1 MSAPPAPAPAAPD
14 SLQALQAR
22 YGPRYRWRLLL
33 SVMLGAMAAL
43 VSSTVVNVAIPDL
56 SHHFGL
62 GQDAAQWVTSG
73 FMAASVV
80 SMLTTPWML
89 ARFGF
94 RRTYVL
100 CMAALI
106 AGGVLGGV
114 ADHYALVLAARLAEG
129 VAAGIVQP
137 IPAIIILRAFGPDE
151 QGRAS
156 GLFGMGVVLAPALG
170 PSLGGLLVDAWGWRA
185 IFFLVVPFGLVSWA
199 LARRY
204 VPVTAPGGV
213 PARPGLALDLA
224 GLALAAAAT
233 LALLLGLTVLHGGPP
248 GRAAALLTLAG
259 VLLAAFVAW
268 QRRRAR
274 RGRPQPLMHLG
285 VFGHRAFAAGS
296 VVSLIYGAALFGST
310 YLFPVYLQLGLGL
323 SAAWVGALL
332 LPAGLVLA
340 LTIAVV
346 GRLADRQPAH
356 RLVAVGLALLTLSFV
371 AFALVPAG
379 APLALL
385 VALAVLGRVGLG
397 FVLPSLNLGAMRGL
411 PAAQL
416 PHGSS
421 AINLLRMLG
430 GAAGVS
436 VCGVFLEW
444 RLAAHGVAA
453 MGPGALADAAAGAAT
468 APARLGAFADTF
480 WLLAGVCALALLSA
494 RALRP
499 PRHPEGRR

>member
-1 MSAPPAPAPAAPD
+1 MVEPPAASAAPLPG

-33 SVMLGAMAAL
+33 SVMIGAMAAL

-62 GQDAAQWVTSG
+62 GQDQAQWVTSG
-73 FMAASVV
+73 FMAATVV
-80 SMLTTPWML
+80 AMLTTPWML

-94 RRTYVL
+94 RRTYTL
-100 CMAALI
+100 CMAVLV
-106 AGGVLGGV
+106 AGGVAGGV
-114 ADHYALVLAARLAEG
+114 APHYALVLAARLAEG

-213 PARPGLALDLA
+213 PARPGLALDGIGLMLA
-224 GLALAAAAT
+224 TAAT
-233 LALLLGLTVLHGGPP
+233 LALLLGLTALHGGPP
-248 GRAAALLTLAG
+248 GHAAAWLVLAG
-259 VLLAAFVAW
+259 ATLAAFVAW
-268 QRRRAR
+268 QRRLAH
-274 RGRPQPLMHLG
+274 RGRLQPLMHLA
-285 VFGHRAFAAGS
+285 VFTHRAFAAGS

-323 SAAWVGALL
+323 SASWVGALL
-332 LPAGLVLA
+332 LPAGVVLA
-340 LTIAVV
+340 LTIAIV
-346 GRLADRQPAH
+346 GRLADRLPAH

-371 AFALVPAG
+371 AFALLPVG

-385 VALAVLGRVGLG
+385 VALAVLGRIGLG

-421 AINLLRMLG
+421 AIGVLRMLG
-430 GAAGVS
+430 GSMGVS
-436 VCGVFLEW
+436 VCGVFLQW
-444 RLAAHGVAA
+444 RLAV
-453 MGPGALADAAAGAAT
+453 
-468 APARLGAFADTF
+468 
-480 WLLAGVCALALLSA
+480 
-494 RALRP
+494 
-499 PRHPEGRR
+499 